1 MNFRDKSTWEAL
13 TAMAAVL
20 IFLTLALCWLVPRLS
35 TWSGALDTVLTYLA
49 AGYVLSVVRES
60 AAAIIR
66 YAKNVQK

>member
-20 IFLTLALCWLVPRLS
+20 ILLTLALCWLVPRLS

-66 YAKNVQK
+66 YTKNVQK